1 VSTLPPLTL
10 HVIRGTEFRVTRR
23 DLLRAST
30 LGFDPTEERADV
42 IGFRTFRPARQKHPA
57 P

>member
-1 VSTLPPLTL
+1 MSTLPPLTL

-30 LGFDPTEERADV
+30 QGYDPAEERADV
-42 IGFRTFRPARQKHPA
+42 IGFRTFLPGRMSA